1 MTDPIIQ
8 IHHQDESL
16 EYKDIKEAIVAVVKE
31 DNQNF
36 LFIKIDTEEI
46 EFTGEQMAEFEKQDK
61 YPLISTFNFVNIEL
75 EGYPVDFASPT
86 WLLDNTLRFKEGWI
100 NNDNETIAYATL
112 YIRAH
117 FEIKDNTIRLLK
129 QGEAFILEWTG
140 VTKDINYYDETA
152 KPNSIFIRTA
162 VQLKSYSSVD
172 NYYEI
177 EYRSKLKNDAK

>member
-1 MTDPIIQ
+1 MTEPIIQ
-8 IHHQDESL
+8 INHQDELL
-16 EYKDIKEAIVAVVKE
+16 EYKDIKEAIVTVVRE
-31 DNQNF
+31 NNQNF
-36 LFIKIDTEEI
+36 LFIKIETEEI
-46 EFTGEQMAEFEKQDK
+46 EFSNEQMAGFKKEDK

-86 WLLDNTLRFKEGWI
+86 SLVDKPLKFNEGWI
-100 NNDNETIAYATL
+100 EGDNETTAYATL

-152 KPNSIFIRTA
+152 KPNSIFILTA